1 MSRLNLVMTIVAA
14 VIGLILLI
22 VVVGQKLLSSEPSAT
37 GEPLPDKLSE
47 VLQRGTLIV
56 STDPA
61 YPLQSD
67 LLEGARRA
75 ALSKCSTDQYTVAEL
90 GGFDIDVA
98 VEIATRL
105 GVEACFVTPEW
116 ETVVGGGWGNRW
128 DISIGSMAITQERL
142 AVLYFTQPYYTTPAV
157 FFVHRDNDTYRRP
170 SDLTGKTIGVCQSC
184 SYEAYL
190 DGSLRVPGQPLE
202 FVVEDA
208 IITGYGTDAMAL
220 HDLTL
225 GDGTTLD
232 AVLTAQSTGQAW
244 ISVGQPLK
252 QVGGP
257 VFVEYL
263 AAAVDKNAAGDPIPL
278 VDRVSQIIEA
288 MHQDGTLRTLSQ
300 KYYGQDLTGA
310 AARFDLETLK
320 QIP

>member
-1 MSRLNLVMTIVAA
+1 MNRLNLIMTIIAA
-14 VIGLILLI
+14 IIGLVLLI
-22 VVVGQKLLSSEPSAT
+22 VVVGQKLLTPESPAA
-37 GEPLPDKLSE
+37 GEPLPDKLTA

-75 ALSKCSTDQYTVAEL
+75 ALSDCRADHYTAAEL

-116 ETVVGGGWGNRW
+116 ESVVGGGWNDQW
-128 DISIGSMAITQERL
+128 DISIGSVAITQERL
-142 AVLYFTQPYYTTPAV
+142 AVLLFTQPYYTTPAV
-157 FFVHRDNDTYRRP
+157 FFVHQDNSTDRRP
-170 SDLTGKTIGVCQSC
+170 GDLMGKTIGVCHQC

-190 DGSLRVPGQPLE
+190 NGSLRLPGQPLE
-202 FVVEDA
+202 FVVKDA
-208 IITGYGTDAMAL
+208 IITTYATDAMAL
-220 HDLTL
+220 HDLAL
-225 GDGTTLD
+225 GDGTPLD

-252 QVGGP
+252 QVGEP

-263 AAAVDKNAAGDPIPL
+263 AAAVDRHAPSDPIPL
-278 VDRVSQIIEA
+278 VKRVSQIIEA
-288 MHQDGTLRTLSQ
+288 MHRDGTLRTLSQ
-300 KYYGQDLTGA
+300 KYYGRDLTTA
-310 AARFDLETLK
+310 AARFDLESLT
-320 QIP
+320 QFP